1 MEREE
6 VKKLLMTLDVT
17 YSNFKLDPAT
27 LSFTVDSWLMF
38 LGAYDTNEIM
48 VALKT
53 FINTS
58 NSPFA
63 PAPSELI
70 GLINTPNELAEI
82 EGAKAWDMVR
92 KAIGRSTYNSLEEF
106 NKLPPEIQRAV
117 GSAETLHCWAT
128 NEYYSD
134 STTMKEFLMNYN
146 TVLKRNRTEKRLPT
160 EARLKLEQIRK
171 DNMIKLGE
179 SNAFL
184 LGQKADK
191 LQQGDFDYEEQ
202 QRPDSETL
210 GHYAEQ
216 LRERLEGKE

>member
-1 MEREE
+1 
-6 VKKLLMTLDVT
+6 MTLDVT
-17 YSNFKLDPAT
+17 YANFKLDPAT

-38 LGAYDTNEIM
+38 LGDYDSKDVLT
-48 VALKT
+48 ALKT

-58 NSPFA
+58 NSAFA
-63 PAPSELI
+63 PSPSELV
-70 GLINTPNELAEI
+70 GLINTPNELDEI

-146 TVLKRNRTEKRLPT
+146 TVLKRDRTEQRLPV
-160 EARLKLEQIRK
+160 EAKMRLEQIRK
-171 DNMIKLGE
+171 DKMIALGT

-184 LGQKADK
+184 IGQKADK

-202 QRPDSETL
+202 QRPDNETL

-216 LRERLEGKE
+216 LREKLGV

>member
-1 MEREE
+1 MTRDE
-6 VKKLLMTLDVT
+6 VKQLLMTLDVT
-17 YSNFKLDPAT
+17 YSNFKLDPT
-27 LSFTVDSWLMF
+27 KLSFTVNSWLMF
-38 LGAYDTNEIM
+38 LEPYSWQDIQ

-146 TVLKRNRTEKRLPT
+146 TVLKRDRTEQRLPA
-160 EARLKLEQIRK
+160 EAKMRLEQIRK
-171 DNMIKLGE
+171 DKVALLDN
-179 SNAFL
+179 NAFL
-184 LGQKADK
+184 IGQKTDK
-191 LQQGDFDYEEQ
+191 LQEGDFEYEIK
-202 QRPDSETL
+202 RPDEETL
-210 GHYAEQ
+210 GRYAEQ
-216 LRERLEGKE
+216 LRKDLGVE

>member
-17 YSNFKLDPAT
+17 YANFKLNPAT
-27 LSFTVDSWLMF
+27 LSFTIDSWIMF
-38 LGAYDTNEIM
+38 LGDYDSKDVLT
-48 VALKT
+48 ALKT

-58 NSPFA
+58 NSAFA
-63 PAPSELI
+63 PSPSELI
-70 GLINTPNELAEI
+70 GLIHKPSEMAEI
-82 EGAKAWDMVR
+82 GASEAWALVR
-92 KAIGRSTYNSLEEF
+92 KAIGKSAYNSQSEF
-106 NKLPPEIQRAV
+106 EKLPPLVQKTL
-117 GSAETLHCWAT
+117 GSAEQLHLWAVDEDYN
-128 NEYYSD
+128 NEVV
-134 STTMKEFLMNYN
+134 MALFQKNYN
-146 TVLKRNRTEKRLPT
+146 ATVERQQTEYRLPT
-160 EARLKLEQIRK
+160 EARLRLEQIRK

-202 QRPDSETL
+202 QRPDNETL

-216 LRERLEGKE
+216 LREKLGVE

>member
-17 YSNFKLDPAT
+17 YANFKLDPAT

-38 LGAYDTNEIM
+38 LGDYDSKDVLT
-48 VALKT
+48 ALKT

-58 NSPFA
+58 NSAFA
-63 PAPSELI
+63 PSPSELI
-70 GLINTPNELAEI
+70 GLINAPKELAEI
-82 EGAKAWDMVR
+82 DGAQAWDLVR
-92 KAIGRSTYNSLEEF
+92 KAISRSTYNSAEEF
-106 NKLPPEIQRAV
+106 SKLPESVQRAV
-117 GSAETLHCWAT
+117 GSADMLHYWAT
-128 NEYYSD
+128 NDYFAEG
-134 STTMKEFLMNYN
+134 TVMKEFLMNYN
-146 TVLKRNRTEKRLPT
+146 MILKRDRTENRLPT
-160 EARLKLEQIRK
+160 EARLRLEQIRK
-171 DNMIKLGE
+171 DAMIKLD

-202 QRPDSETL
+202 QRPDNETL

-216 LRERLEGKE
+216 LREKLGV